1 MRKVLV
7 DIQRR
12 KGYFLCLKTSQRLQ
26 RIVISKFTFTPCL
39 YLLFLYTLEN
49 TLDVI
54 VSNPCRTRASAF
66 PLSLSL
72 FLPLYLFFFF
82 LFFFTKYVVPASFA
96 KSFHPKCRDSESF
109 GLPLTKQY
117 KGCDQNGQPPFV
129 RIPKSSSSSLFHQPP
144 RVYPALGID

>member
-1 MRKVLV
+1 M
-7 DIQRR
+7 
-12 KGYFLCLKTSQRLQ
+12 SQRLQ
-26 RIVISKFTFTPCL
+26 RIVISKFTFALCL
-39 YLLFLYTLEN
+39 YLLFLYTFEN

-66 PLSLSL
+66 PLSFS
-72 FLPLYLFFFF
+72 LFFFRFFIYFF
-82 LFFFTKYVVPASFA
+82 LFLSFLTKYVVPASFA